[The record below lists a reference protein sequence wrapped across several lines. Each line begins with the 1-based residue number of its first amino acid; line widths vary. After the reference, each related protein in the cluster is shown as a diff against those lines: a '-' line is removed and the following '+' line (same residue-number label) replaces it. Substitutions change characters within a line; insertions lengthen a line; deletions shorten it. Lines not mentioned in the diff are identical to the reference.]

1 MVKRR
6 SKKAGLPP
14 GSLVHVGS
22 ISPDAPV
29 RVRATFYNREK
40 ITESIIDCNGPVD
53 IIKTEENLWI
63 DVEGIHRPDVIQ
75 NIGEQFKL
83 HPLVLEDI
91 LNSLQRPKKE
101 IYENF
106 IFIVVKSLKNQVTE
120 QVSFAL
126 GKGWLL
132 TFREGPSQ
140 IFDRVYERLRNGKG
154 KVRGE
159 TIDYLLYILLDGIV
173 DDYFIA
179 LEELGDSQEHIEQQ
193 VVNVSAPLDPKMLPE
208 IYELKRRV
216 LSLRRSIWPMR
227 EVISGLERDECKEF
241 CPNIKIY
248 LRDVYDHVVEI
259 IDIIEVL
266 RETSSNMLELY
277 ISAVNHR
284 VNEVS
289 KLLTMIATVFLPLTF
304 ITGIYGMNFEFMPEL
319 RSPIGYPSVLL
330 VCLLLSL
337 GMLTYFKRKRW
348 W

>member
-1 MVKRR
+1 LAKRR

-14 GSLVHVGS
+14 GSLVHVGNT
-22 ISPDAPV
+22 SPDAPV
-29 RVRATFYNREK
+29 RVRATYFNQER
-40 ITESIIDCNGPVD
+40 ISESTIDCSGPID
-53 IIKTEENLWI
+53 LIKTNDNLWV

-75 NIGEQFKL
+75 NIGDQFGL

-101 IYENF
+101 IYDDF
-106 IFIVVKSLKNQVTE
+106 IFVVVRGLKGAETE

-132 TFREGPSQ
+132 SFREGPSS
-140 IFDRVYERLRNGKG
+140 IFDRTYERLRAGKSKLRSG
-154 KVRGE
+154 SV
-159 TIDYLLYILLDGIV
+159 DYLLYMLIDGIV
-173 DDYFIA
+173 DDYFLA
-179 LEELGDSQEHIEQQ
+179 LEELGDKQELIEQKL
-193 VVNVSAPLDPKMLPE
+193 VNVSAPLENKMLPE
-208 IYELKRRV
+208 IYNLKRRV
-216 LSLRRSIWPMR
+216 LVLRRAIWPMR
-227 EVISGLERDECKEF
+227 EVVSGLGREESEKF
-241 CPNIKIY
+241 CPSIKIY

-319 RSPIGYPSVLL
+319 KSPYGYPTVLI
-330 VCLLLSL
+330 VCLVLSL
-337 GMLTYFKRKRW
+337 SMLFYFKRKRW

>member
-22 ISPDAPV
+22 ASPDSPV
-29 RVRATFYNREK
+29 RVRATFYNQDN
-40 ITESIIDCNGPVD
+40 ITESVIDCSGPVD

-101 IYENF
+101 IYDNF
-106 IFIVVKSLKNQVTE
+106 VFIVVKSLKGKETE

-126 GKGWLL
+126 GKGWLIS
-132 TFREGPSQ
+132 FREGSSQ
-140 IFDRVYERLRNGKG
+140 IFDRVYERLRVGKG

-159 TIDYLLYILLDGIV
+159 KVDYLLYMLLDGIV

-179 LEELGDSQEHIEQQ
+179 LEELGDIQEEIEQRL
-193 VVNVSAPLDPKMLPE
+193 VNVGAPLEPKMLPE
-208 IYELKRRV
+208 IYGLKRRV
-216 LSLRRSIWPMR
+216 LSLRRAIWPMR
-227 EVISGLERDECKEF
+227 EVISGLERDETQEF
-241 CPNIKIY
+241 CPSIKIY

-259 IDIIEVL
+259 IDIIEVH

-277 ISAVNHR
+277 LSAVNHR

-304 ITGIYGMNFEFMPEL
+304 ITSIYGMNFEFMPEL
-319 RSPIGYPSVLL
+319 SSPIGYPGVLL
-330 VCLLLSL
+330 ICLLLSL
-337 GMLTYFKRKRW
+337 GMLAYFKRKGW